1 MGPVDGL
8 DDASFL
14 SCCPPTCFKNLV
26 VEYVVKIAED
36 TIHAD
41 PTQYLS
47 LAIDDAND
55 ESEAIAEDDDDDDDD
70 AVATATRGRDMDER
84 EGAAGEDISR
94 AVAMLV
100 RLP

>member
-1 MGPVDGL
+1 
-8 DDASFL
+8 
-14 SCCPPTCFKNLV
+14 LV

-47 LAIDDAND
+47 LAIDDASD
-55 ESEAIAEDDDDDDDD
+55 ESETIAEDEDD
-70 AVATATRGRDMDER
+70 AVATATRGTDESD
-84 EGAAGEDISR
+84 DISR